1 MDEVLAA
8 FLKKTKTANQNL
20 ASMNP
25 QAADIQSKKRA
36 TILVRLPFP
45 PSVTPTLLRKPHP
58 NPLSHTS
65 SSAPSTKAPSFV
77 SSLPSTTKPNKPI
90 P

>member
-36 TILVRLPFP
+36 AILVRLPFP
-45 PSVTPTLLRKPHP
+45 PVTPTLLRKPHP

-65 SSAPSTKAPSFV
+65 SSAPSTKAPSSV
-77 SSLPSTTKPNKPI
+77 SSPPSTTKPNKPI